1 MGGGGGEGL
10 HFRWMARQ
18 RISQTNACFLVGVQQ
33 MPPNCP
39 PMAKQ
44 HHQIKCSVR
53 GGTV

>member
-10 HFRWMARQ
+10 HFRWVSRTADQPKCMLLA
-18 RISQTNACFLVGVQQ
+18 GVQQ
-33 MPPNCP
+33 LPPNCP

-44 HHQIKCSVR
+44 HHQIKCSGR